1 MNSEQDNIR
10 YLSER
15 VKRLHDADRTSFD
28 GGGGGGYDD
37 GMDARVKKL
46 EELAEQSRTE
56 LREIDVRLTKI
67 EARLDQTATR
77 SDVTDAVNGQI
88 KWIVGTAVALGASAI
103 TVMTFVLNNAVPKPL
118 TQPAAQPTPIIITV
132 PATAATAPSAAPK

>member
-1 MNSEQDNIR
+1 
-10 YLSER
+10 
-15 VKRLHDADRTSFD
+15 
-28 GGGGGGYDD
+28 
-37 GMDARVKKL
+37 MDARVKKL